1 MDAVALRTRWNRL
14 IALVN
19 EQAASLQRTAFS
31 NVVREAGD
39 LSAGI
44 FDRQGRMLAQAV
56 TGTPGHINT
65 MAQAVGDM
73 LAHFPPESLEDGD
86 VLLTNNPWAVSGHRH
101 DITVVTPV
109 FADGAP
115 FAYFASTCHAADIGG
130 RGLTTEGRDVYEE
143 GLGLP
148 WVKFHRRGEP
158 DPAMEAIIRENVRVP
173 EVVLGDLRAQVTGG
187 EVATRRLKTL
197 DLDVNALADEILG
210 RSEQAVRAAIAEV
223 PDGRYHHEV
232 WLDGFEEP
240 LPIRCTVTVAGDEI
254 TCDFA
259 GTADAQAR
267 GINVVLNYTA
277 AYAIYAVTCAVA
289 SDIPHN
295 AGSFR
300 PIHVTAPEGCL
311 LNAQPPQPVAARHII
326 GHFATPAVMGALGQA
341 IPLPAEGAT
350 GLWGVNIQGT
360 ARPWAQTFFLSG
372 GMGAGPEWDG
382 LDATAFPSGVQA
394 VPVEVIE
401 ATTPVRILEKSLIEA
416 SGGAGS
422 HTGGRGQRVRL
433 TEDEPA
439 HVSVMAERTRQGA
452 PGVGGGEPGQPGR
465 VVLEGQ
471 QQPAKA
477 AFGMSPGEELEL
489 DLPGGGGFEGN

>member
-1 MDAVALRTRWNRL
+1 
-14 IALVN
+14 
-19 EQAASLQRTAFS
+19 
-31 NVVREAGD
+31 VREAGD

-44 FDRQGRMLAQAV
+44 FDKQGRMLAQAV

-65 MAQAVGDM
+65 MAQAVADM
-73 LAHFPPESLEDGD
+73 LEVHPPETLQDGD

-109 FADGAP
+109 FKDGEP
-115 FAYFASTCHAADIGG
+115 VAYFASTCHAADIGG

-148 WVKFHRRGEP
+148 WVKYHKAGEVA
-158 DPAMEAIIRENVRVP
+158 PAIEAIIRENVRLP
-173 EVVLGDLRAQVTGG
+173 EVVLGDLRAQITGG
-187 EVATRRLKTL
+187 EVATRRLHSL

-210 RSEQAVRAAIAEV
+210 RSEAAVRDAIRQV
-223 PDGRYHHEV
+223 PDGRYSHEV
-232 WLDGFEEP
+232 WLDGFEAP
-240 LPIRCTVTVAGDEI
+240 LPIRCTVTVANDEL

-259 GTADAQAR
+259 GTAPAQAR

-277 AYAIYAVTCAVA
+277 AYAIYAVTCGL
-289 SDIPHN
+289 SSEIPHN

-360 ARPWAQTFFLSG
+360 ERPWAQTFFLSG

-401 ATTPVRILEKSLIEA
+401 ATTPVRILEKSLIA
-416 SGGAGS
+416 DSGGGGK
-422 HTGGRGQRVRL
+422 HRGGRGQRVRL
-433 TEDEPA
+433 TVDEAA

-452 PGVGGGEPGQPGR
+452 PGRDGGEAGRPGR
-465 VVLEGQ
+465 VVLEGE

-489 DLPGGGGFEGN
+489 ELPGGGGWGRKFVG